1 MIDAYGDKRNHA
13 LEPGGRVRRLAEIV
27 LARLAERSWHRCFSA
42 AAFFSAFSLCGPPIL
57 TRHTPMFMA
66 GAVWG
71 FAQ

>member
-13 LEPGGRVRRLAEIV
+13 LEPGGCVRRLAEIV
-27 LARLAERSWHRCFSA
+27 LAGFAERRWHLCFSA
-42 AAFFSAFSLCGPPIL
+42 AAFLSAFSLCGPPIL

-66 GAVWG
+66 GAVWE

>member
-1 MIDAYGDKRNHA
+1 MPMATSVT
-13 LEPGGRVRRLAEIV
+13 VRLSRMAASDGLQKSLWPV
-27 LARLAERSWHRCFSA
+27 LLSAAGTDVFSA

>member
-1 MIDAYGDKRNHA
+1 MIDAYGDKRNRA
-13 LEPGGRVRRLAEIV
+13 LEPDGRVRRLAEIA
-27 LARLAERSWHRCFSA
+27 LAGFAERSWHRCFSA

-66 GAVWG
+66 GAVWE